1 MKKDDKKDKINFSAK
16 EKNPSKY
23 INITPKLDISS
34 INEASDKTAVITF
47 GRFNPI
53 TVGHERLVNKV
64 VDVAKKARAVP
75 EIHMSHTT
83 DAKKNPLSYND
94 KVRFMR
100 AAFGSI
106 VKETPA
112 RTIIDV
118 AKTLSGK
125 YGSLILVVGSDRVAD
140 FDTLLQKYNGK
151 EYNFNKIEVVSAGER
166 DPDADDV
173 SGMSGSKMRKLAM
186 DGDKTA
192 FKYGLPKRLQPSAD
206 EIYNAVRRG
215 MKLMEEEFLEEGE
228 EVTEAQPLS
237 FSQRRQRA
245 MTMRKYA
252 NRLKLAR
259 ARAEKRMATPEKL
272 KTRAQKR
279 ALEVIRQKLSKTK
292 AYADMTAAEK
302 IAIDKRLAK
311 IPKSVITRIAT
322 KLLPKVR
329 QAEVQRLSDL
339 HKPAGEKNE
348 SYDINGLFEQFVNE
362 PTQSRK
368 RKFRYLYTREGKVN
382 YDGRFKMFRPKSHM
396 SESAED
402 ITADIYDL
410 MESTESLFE
419 GREMERVRNM
429 IAAEKESDKRRH
441 TQMLDRARKT
451 DKVRAVRAEGVD
463 KNNPLNRQYGT
474 DSLVKILKSDTP
486 GEKKISE
493 AKQRMVPPLKHSPT
507 TVPDFVEPATPDIA
521 VNVSKHNKHLL
532 GVGLDLKHML
542 KHAGTS
548 KDVDNDGDVD
558 AQDMKAQGELVG
570 DPAFDLV
577 KRGTQKMQQKYKGEK
592 QHTKAG
598 LAFEGYY
605 TGMSKSTA
613 AKRRAHFKR
622 GAEMDDN
629 NPAAYKPA
637 PGDARAKTKPSVYT
651 KRFKAMYGEET
662 ELEESA
668 ESSLRDKAEKTG
680 ISYGILKKVF
690 DRGVAAWRTGH
701 RPGTTPVQWG
711 HARVNS
717 FATGGKTRQTA
728 DADLWKQHSSNK
740 NEEAISETKTA
751 GFNGKMIDVPN
762 EPVRMAN
769 GKIKMLPPG
778 KSSSSKGG
786 DGD

>member
-1 MKKDDKKDKINFSAK
+1 MKKDDKKDKINFSVK
-16 EKNPSKY
+16 EKNPAKY

-192 FKYGLPKRLQPSAD
+192 FKYGLPKRLQPNTD

-368 RKFRYLYTREGKVN
+368 KKFRYLYTR
-382 YDGRFKMFRPKSHM
+382 
-396 SESAED
+396 
-402 ITADIYDL
+402 
-410 MESTESLFE
+410 
-419 GREMERVRNM
+419 
-429 IAAEKESDKRRH
+429 
-441 TQMLDRARKT
+441 
-451 DKVRAVRAEGVD
+451 
-463 KNNPLNRQYGT
+463 
-474 DSLVKILKSDTP
+474 
-486 GEKKISE
+486 
-493 AKQRMVPPLKHSPT
+493 
-507 TVPDFVEPATPDIA
+507 
-521 VNVSKHNKHLL
+521 
-532 GVGLDLKHML
+532 
-542 KHAGTS
+542 
-548 KDVDNDGDVD
+548 
-558 AQDMKAQGELVG
+558 
-570 DPAFDLV
+570 
-577 KRGTQKMQQKYKGEK
+577 
-592 QHTKAG
+592 
-598 LAFEGYY
+598 
-605 TGMSKSTA
+605 
-613 AKRRAHFKR
+613 
-622 GAEMDDN
+622 
-629 NPAAYKPA
+629 
-637 PGDARAKTKPSVYT
+637 
-651 KRFKAMYGEET
+651 
-662 ELEESA
+662 
-668 ESSLRDKAEKTG
+668 
-680 ISYGILKKVF
+680 
-690 DRGVAAWRTGH
+690 
-701 RPGTTPVQWG
+701 
-711 HARVNS
+711 
-717 FATGGKTRQTA
+717 
-728 DADLWKQHSSNK
+728 
-740 NEEAISETKTA
+740 
-751 GFNGKMIDVPN
+751 
-762 EPVRMAN
+762 
-769 GKIKMLPPG
+769 
-778 KSSSSKGG
+778 
-786 DGD
+786 